1 MPLLRK
7 IPCLVVAALLG
18 MASTASAA
26 LPAGFSKSF
35 IGGPWSRP
43 VGLTFDANGRMYV
56 WERDGRVWI
65 VENGVKSAAPLVDI
79 TDEVAHFG
87 DHGLLG
93 FALHPNF
100 LENGWI
106 YLFYAV
112 DPYYLANA
120 GTPGYDP
127 NQDGVNEPTIA
138 RITRYT
144 ARSSDGFHSVDP
156 ASRRILFGEAPGAGC
171 PLVHLSHG
179 VGSLVFGNDDS
190 LLASCGEGSSYL
202 GPDTGGTQYGAF
214 IPQALAEGIIAPKED
229 VGALR
234 AQLLASFGGKILRLD
249 PQSGDGL
256 PSNPYYDAT
265 NPRSA
270 PSRVYALGFRNPFRF
285 TVRPDTGSHVQADG
299 RPGSL
304 YVGNVGWNTWEELEV
319 VGGAG
324 YNSGWPVFEGPD
336 PQPDYAPFHV
346 VNQDAPN
353 PLYGKGG
360 CFVQP
365 YFYFDQLVIQ
375 ESLGPPS
382 FPNPCDA
389 SQQIPASIPHWV
401 QHRPTLAIGRNA
413 SGGPWVTPTFSGS
426 TPTTVQVGAPGSP
439 VSGTNLIG
447 ASTITGGVWYEGSD
461 FPAQYQNSFFMSDY
475 GYGQISNVHFDGNDQ
490 PTQVATFDDSAGG
503 VTMLATSP
511 TQGALYGVDNGDELV
526 YRIAYTATSNQPPVA
541 QASATPFFGPTPLSV
556 AFSSAG
562 SADPEGLAL
571 GCSWNFGDGS
581 PASTAPNPTH
591 TFFAPLGVPVAYTVT
606 LTVTDSV
613 GQRASDPVQVAV
625 NDTPPAVAITSPP
638 SQGLFTMTQTTAV
651 PLTATISDA
660 EQTAAQLRC
669 SWEVDLFHNGHVHPG
684 SVDPNCSS
692 SAQVTPVGCDGNDYH
707 YVFTL
712 TVDDGAG
719 LSTTRQTNLYP
730 DCATILPAICGNLD
744 ASPAITVSDV
754 LRLRAALAN
763 PVLNGLTPGELSRC
777 SVVGDTA
784 CDVAD
789 LTVLRRW
796 LGGKAPGL
804 SPVCPAAAP

>member
-1 MPLLRK
+1 MRLLRAVLF
-7 IPCLVVAALLG
+7 LVVATFLAAPRL
-18 MASTASAA
+18 ASAT
-26 LPAGFSKSF
+26 LPPGFTKTFIAGA
-35 IGGPWSRP
+35 WTRP

-56 WERDGRVWI
+56 WERAGKVWI
-65 VENGVKSAAPLVDI
+65 VENGARDATPLVDI
-79 TDEVAHFG
+79 SDEVAHFG

-100 LENGWI
+100 LQNGWI

-127 NQDGVNEPTIA
+127 NQDGVNEPTLA

-171 PLVHLSHG
+171 PLVYLSHG

-190 LLASCGEGSSYL
+190 LLASCGEGASYD
-202 GPDTGGTQYGAF
+202 GPDTGGTTYGAY

-229 VGALR
+229 VGAYR
-234 AQLLASFGGKILRLD
+234 AQLLSSFGGKILRLD
-249 PQSGDGL
+249 PQTGDGL
-256 PSNPYYDAT
+256 PSNPFYDPG

-270 PSRVYALGFRNPFRF
+270 RSRVYALGFRNPFRF
-285 TVRPDTGSHVQADG
+285 TVRPDSGSHVQADG
-299 RPGSL
+299 MPGSL

-319 VGGAG
+319 VGGPG

-336 PQPDYAPFHV
+336 PQPLYAPYHV
-346 VNQDAPN
+346 ANQDAPN
-353 PLYGKGG
+353 PLFGSGG
-360 CFVQP
+360 CGQP

-382 FPNPCDA
+382 FPNPCNPA
-389 SQQIPASIPHWV
+389 QQIPASIPPFV
-401 QHRPTLAIGRNA
+401 EHRPTFAIGRDA
-413 SGGPWVTPTFSGS
+413 VGGPWLTPTFTGS

-439 VSGTNLIG
+439 VSGSNLIG
-447 ASTITGGVWYEGSD
+447 ASTITGGTWYTGTD
-461 FPAQYQNSFFMSDY
+461 FPPQYQDTFFMSDY
-475 GYGQISNVHFDGNDQ
+475 GYGQISNIVFDATDH
-490 PTQVATFDDSAGG
+490 PTQVSTFDDAAGG
-503 VTMLATSP
+503 VTMLASSP
-511 TQGALYGVDNGDELV
+511 TQGGLYGVDNGDEQV
-526 YRIAYTATSNQPPVA
+526 YQIAYTATTNQPPSA

-571 GCSWNFGDGS
+571 SFSWNFGDGS
-581 PASTAPNPTH
+581 PLSSAPSPIH
-591 TFFAPLGVPVAYTVT
+591 TFFAPVGFPLAYTVT
-606 LTVTDSV
+606 LTVTDSS
-613 GQRASDPVQVAV
+613 GQSASDQLEVAV
-625 NDTPPAVAITSPP
+625 NDTPPAVAITSPLN
-638 SQGLFTMTQTTAV
+638 QGLFTMTQTTVV

-660 EQTAAQLRC
+660 EQSAAQLRC
-669 SWEVDLFHNGHVHPG
+669 SWEIDLYHNGHVHPG
-684 SVDPNCSS
+684 DTDPNCSS
-692 SAQVTPVGCDGNDYH
+692 SFQLTPIGCDGNSY
-707 YVFTL
+707 YYSFTL
-712 TVDDGAG
+712 SVDDGAG
-719 LSTTRQTNLYP
+719 LTTTQQVSLYP

-744 ASPAITVSDV
+744 ASPTISVSDV
-754 LRLRAALAN
+754 LRLRSALAN
-763 PVLNGLTPGELSRC
+763 PILNGLTPGELSRC
-777 SVVGDTA
+777 SVIGDTA

-796 LGGKAPGL
+796 LAGKAPGL